1 MEGTR
6 RWMRIEEAE
15 SIFGESELNFLEKF
29 QACRVEVWM
38 DRSARREHLGHN
50 VPVL

>member
-1 MEGTR
+1 MERLGGG
-6 RWMRIEEAE
+6 MRLEEAK
-15 SIFGESELNFLEKF
+15 SFFGESELNFLEKF

-38 DRSARREHLGHN
+38 DRSARRERLSHN